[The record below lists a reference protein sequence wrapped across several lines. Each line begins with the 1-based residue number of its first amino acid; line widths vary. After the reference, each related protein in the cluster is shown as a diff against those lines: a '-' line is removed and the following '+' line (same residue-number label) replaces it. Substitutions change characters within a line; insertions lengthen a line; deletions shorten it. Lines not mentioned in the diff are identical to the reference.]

1 MFEKIWTTPE
11 MEFSRLYDTMLH
23 DVHLLIAGATGSG
36 KSTVVNGIIHAALR
50 FSPAR
55 VGFILIDPK
64 GCELRDYAALPHT
77 IEYAK
82 GPQAIAGA
90 LRSAVSIMRCRLADM
105 ERRGLRDYG
114 GSDVYVIIDE
124 LLPIMTRP
132 EIKKECYGPL
142 LDLLALARASHIHVI
157 ACTQSPV
164 ASVIAT
170 PVKCN
175 FDSRLALRTASAQDS
190 RNIIGCSG
198 CETFPSPRKDGK
210 AYGYYRQGA
219 DTTLYSLPR
228 VSDTERQR
236 VVHHWTRSRAKR
248 RLFGLAI

>member
-1 MFEKIWTTPE
+1 MFKKIWTTPDLE
-11 MEFSRLYDTMLH
+11 YSRLYDEMLH
-23 DVHLLIAGATGSG
+23 DVHLLVAGATGSG

-55 VGFILIDPK
+55 IGFILIDPK
-64 GCELRDYAALPHT
+64 GCELRDYAALPHVV
-77 IEYAK
+77 EYAK
-82 GPQAIAGA
+82 GPQEIAGA

-105 ERRGLRDYG
+105 ERRRLREYD
-114 GSDVYVIIDE
+114 GSDIYVIIDE

-132 EIKKECYGPL
+132 EIKKDCYAPL
-142 LDLLALARASHIHVI
+142 LDLLALARAAHIHVI

-170 PVKCN
+170 PIKCN

-190 RNIIGCSG
+190 RNIIGVSG
-198 CETFPSPRKDGK
+198 CEEFPNPRRAGV

-236 VVHHWTRSRAKR
+236 VVDHWLTHRPQKKLHIS
-248 RLFGLAI
+248 F